1 MSTALNN
8 QIPGGA
14 AERPGEPE
22 EKSPRFNLRTID
34 TGSLLGALPFFAF
47 IAAFLIIPIIANTIV
62 AFQAPDGSF
71 TVETMATAIG
81 PDYRSAFVD
90 TALLSII
97 TAVGGGVLGLIL
109 AWALVTADRPGWLKG
124 LVSSFSALASQS
136 GGVQLAFAFIAALGT
151 QGLITGLIEWFF
163 PGSMSE
169 FSITNFTGVTIVY
182 LYFQVPLM
190 AILMLPALG
199 GVKKAWFEAASS
211 LGATRWQYLRDVA
224 LPVLWPSIL
233 GSLLLLFS
241 NAFAAYAT
249 AYALAGGSLNLVP
262 ILIGFFIS
270 GNVLLNPGMAA
281 ALVTWMMIIILA
293 AMGIRFL
300 LTRKSDQWLNN

>member
-1 MSTALNN
+1 MATALEK
-8 QIPGGA
+8 QLPGGTGDG
-14 AERPGEPE
+14 P
-22 EKSPRFNLRTID
+22 EKSAGRFTRFNLKNID

-47 IAAFLIIPIIANTIV
+47 VAAFLIIPIITNTIV

-71 TVETMATAIG
+71 TVETMVTAIG

-90 TALLSII
+90 TALLSVI
-97 TAVGGGVLGLIL
+97 TAVVGGAFGLIL
-109 AWALVTADRPGWLKG
+109 SWALVTADRPGWLKG

-136 GGVQLAFAFIAALGT
+136 GGVQLAFAFVAALGT
-151 QGLITGLIEWFF
+151 QGLITGMIEFFF

-169 FSITNFTGVTIVY
+169 FSITSFTGVTIVY

-190 AILMLPALG
+190 AILMLPAIG
-199 GVKKAWFEAASS
+199 GVKKSWFEAASS
-211 LGATRWQYLRDVA
+211 LGASRWQYLRDVA

-233 GSLLLLFS
+233 GSLLLLFA

-281 ALVTWMMIIILA
+281 ALVTWMMIIILV